1 MRILRYFSRA
11 YPWESLI
18 VLECLP
24 LAALVGGRAQA
35 VGASSPDVA

>member
-18 VLECLP
+18 VRECLP

-35 VGASSPDVA
+35 VDASPPDVA